1 MPPEIFGEEK
11 KKVQQSGPIGFTG
24 FGPDGKFQKNNPVSM
39 VQAMGGPMTLHEGE
53 ATVENENGSI
63 TVIPQQKLK
72 QMEKQYGIKGMA
84 EGGTFTLQTDSQ
96 AAIGATAA
104 PSTVSPQTYIN
115 QGIGTLSDIAGG
127 KSAVTESIANRAAS
141 NLGGAQTAAIGAAK
155 QEAAQAGYGQ
165 QAIGSIGQTA
175 MRNME
180 GERSK
185 LMGDIAQ
192 GSQQQMAG
200 AAQNLIGVGQ
210 TERTYEK
217 SNKDDE
223 WQRTLTYTDPSTP
236 EGLKQL
242 QDAYTRLYGTAA
254 PDFNTLKEERDY
266 LRTTR
271 GQSIESNAL
280 QIDAQK
286 YGLSNQKFNDMIS
299 AINNGATLDLVNSTF
314 GMNLTADQFNSIG
327 TKYSQSVRLGNMTIE
342 QQQTAITAAKQA
354 LGDAEYNSIVSKIN
368 TGATLEQINSTLS
381 ADKRLTQDQYDS
393 MYGTTS
399 KYFWEK
405 NFTRDENRYNTETE
419 YKKNWDSFQ
428 AAAQYGTAEDA
439 AAAYKAA
446 TGKDM
451 NPEAIRN
458 MRAMSELQLDS
469 QKIANDAAA
478 LQIDTSKM
486 TSLVYMVNQGMDL
499 ATINKTL
506 GTQIGVTEFEGIK
519 EKYKLSVDAL
529 KTENLTASTQL
540 QIMKGKLGTDAYNTM
555 IGYVESGMT
564 IEEIREI
571 DFDGDDHPDFP
582 NLSSSVFASI
592 GREREISLATAEYN
606 LAKLKSTTNLTNWN
620 TATDMARSGMNAAQ
634 IKEATGLELTDADVQ
649 NMRTYITPEKQWA
662 EALAYNDP
670 TTPEGR
676 DELAKVW
683 NSTHPNTPKTAEDFN
698 NAAFTTEWTNAKNEA
713 TMQAGKMVEALIGD
727 IVDNTNEDIG
737 AMSTAQM
744 YDSPTVK
751 SALANET
758 LRQNVFTKLGLSGDK
773 DSWQNRSRVDDYI
786 MNQIRESYKGDV
798 DILVEDYIQAG
809 RIPQE
814 YLDTP
819 DYQGQLK
826 RAIQDML
833 NSGAIDRNGNLIEGA
848 TFDWP
853 WEDPD
858 TRFNYVDWNGNDI
871 AYDEA
876 GNKPKGYDV
885 RQIGIPGTSLTY
897 ESTFSGVKRPV
908 TMRDMD
914 SKWGSLTDSQKQGY
928 IDAGGKFDLEGFMGD
943 YFVQTDGQNGGT
955 VSHNLSDI
963 NDYFDTNPDIL
974 DTIIQN
980 INGTVDEAGK
990 VSNQF
995 VSSGYTDTVAKMI
1008 ADAGTNTE
1016 ALNRANAL
1024 SQQENQFQ
1032 YYDANG
1038 QWQHQSTVSNNM
1050 LINIWQQFSQM
1061 YGKSGVPLT
1070 SQEFS
1075 RYWADGKGW
1084 IIGEDGIVMNFKESW
1099 QKDNGVTADNPA
1111 LSGEAWTSFSNSSSG
1126 SSSGGSTNTPTTY
1139 VSGSELQKIL
1149 DAEKKLSS
1157 SVLIGKEIFIPSAAG
1172 SQDGKIYKKV
1182 SDGNFVFVR
1191 NQEYQS

>member
-1 MPPEIFGEEK
+1 
-11 KKVQQSGPIGFTG
+11 
-24 FGPDGKFQKNNPVSM
+24 
-39 VQAMGGPMTLHEGE
+39 
-53 ATVENENGSI
+53 
-63 TVIPQQKLK
+63 
-72 QMEKQYGIKGMA
+72 
-84 EGGTFTLQTDSQ
+84 
-96 AAIGATAA
+96 
-104 PSTVSPQTYIN
+104 
-115 QGIGTLSDIAGG
+115 
-127 KSAVTESIANRAAS
+127 
-141 NLGGAQTAAIGAAK
+141 
-155 QEAAQAGYGQ
+155 
-165 QAIGSIGQTA
+165 
-175 MRNME
+175 
-180 GERSK
+180 
-185 LMGDIAQ
+185 
-192 GSQQQMAG
+192 
-200 AAQNLIGVGQ
+200 
-210 TERTYEK
+210 
-217 SNKDDE
+217 
-223 WQRTLTYTDPSTP
+223 
-236 EGLKQL
+236 
-242 QDAYTRLYGTAA
+242 
-254 PDFNTLKEERDY
+254 
-266 LRTTR
+266 
-271 GQSIESNAL
+271 
-280 QIDAQK
+280 
-286 YGLSNQKFNDMIS
+286 
-299 AINNGATLDLVNSTF
+299 
-314 GMNLTADQFNSIG
+314 
-327 TKYSQSVRLGNMTIE
+327 
-342 QQQTAITAAKQA
+342 
-354 LGDAEYNSIVSKIN
+354 
-368 TGATLEQINSTLS
+368 
-381 ADKRLTQDQYDS
+381 
-393 MYGTTS
+393 
-399 KYFWEK
+399 
-405 NFTRDENRYNTETE
+405 
-419 YKKNWDSFQ
+419 
-428 AAAQYGTAEDA
+428 
-439 AAAYKAA
+439 
-446 TGKDM
+446 
-451 NPEAIRN
+451 
-458 MRAMSELQLDS
+458 
-469 QKIANDAAA
+469 
-478 LQIDTSKM
+478 
-486 TSLVYMVNQGMDL
+486 
-499 ATINKTL
+499 
-506 GTQIGVTEFEGIK
+506 
-519 EKYKLSVDAL
+519 
-529 KTENLTASTQL
+529 
-540 QIMKGKLGTDAYNTM
+540 
-555 IGYVESGMT
+555 
-564 IEEIREI
+564 
-571 DFDGDDHPDFP
+571 
-582 NLSSSVFASI
+582 
-592 GREREISLATAEYN
+592 
-606 LAKLKSTTNLTNWN
+606 
-620 TATDMARSGMNAAQ
+620 
-634 IKEATGLELTDADVQ
+634 
-649 NMRTYITPEKQWA
+649 
-662 EALAYNDP
+662 
-670 TTPEGR
+670 
-676 DELAKVW
+676 
-683 NSTHPNTPKTAEDFN
+683 
-698 NAAFTTEWTNAKNEA
+698 
-713 TMQAGKMVEALIGD
+713 
-727 IVDNTNEDIG
+727 
-737 AMSTAQM
+737 
-744 YDSPTVK
+744 
-751 SALANET
+751 
-758 LRQNVFTKLGLSGDK
+758 
-773 DSWQNRSRVDDYI
+773 
-786 MNQIRESYKGDV
+786 
-798 DILVEDYIQAG
+798 
-809 RIPQE
+809 
-814 YLDTP
+814 
-819 DYQGQLK
+819 
-826 RAIQDML
+826 
-833 NSGAIDRNGNLIEGA
+833 SGAIDRNGNLIEGA